1 MRRPTRFCLRRAS
14 PDGPSRITTPRK
26 AFSRWANPSSLRPS
40 KRAKPASSRPT
51 RLAKKS
57 PDKTSLAGVAAPFGR
72 RAAATERLNSIARAS
87 LSQNPTTRPSS
98 QSPPKQKKE
107 RDKRLFWARAAAR
120 RSQRRIFGEI
130 GACGGSQKQFARFSS
145 KGESLASPIGKQFG
159 AKTSGPSKQN
169 QRQEKRRFNRQKPT
183 ANASRAKNRQIKAS
197 RGESHGP
204 RDAGQAVDRR

>member
-120 RSQRRIFGEI
+120 RSQ
-130 GACGGSQKQFARFSS
+130 KQFARFSS